1 MTNATVPRTQQ
12 ISIGQGKS
20 ALAGLVPISEAKN
33 NLSQL
38 VERVRS
44 RERVVI
50 TRNDRPAAV
59 LLSIEDYNEMAAAIP
74 DPVRELENRFAGLL
88 SAIASA
94 ETVAA
99 GTALFKAS
107 SADLGNAAHNA
118 LKGKNKH
125 G

>member
-1 MTNATVPRTQQ
+1 MSNATVPRTQQ

-20 ALAGLVPISEAKN
+20 ASAELVPISDAKN

-38 VERVRS
+38 VERVRA

-74 DPVRELENRFAGLL
+74 DPICELENRFAGLL

-94 ETVAA
+94 ETNAA
-99 GTALFKAS
+99 GIALFKAS
-107 SADLGNAAHNA
+107 STQLGNAAHHA
-118 LKGKNKH
+118 LKAKSKH